1 MPFRSILFENIEE
14 APKQDVR
21 EEPAFFAD
29 LNLDQMIEAI
39 TAGKREYDL
48 KPFYYESL
56 NDAAA
61 VRYRQEIMRDLEDE
75 ILYESVQVFS
85 RRMRA
90 FREYHA
96 QADKLSHRLQKEEW
110 VLEAVETYGETVAA
124 LAQNLARIDI
134 RSRGL
139 SSFREYLMGY
149 VESDRFTTLRADTK
163 KLRADLAAVRYCL
176 RIQGNRID
184 VRLLGSERDY
194 AEDVER
200 TFERLKRGSTKDYTV
215 DIPDRPGMNHVEE
228 GILDLVAQLYP
239 DVFSA
244 LDEFCGKYRRCL
256 EEIIRRFDREIQFYV
271 AYLDHIA
278 RFKKAGLAFCYPE
291 YSHESREIRVS
302 EGYDLAL
309 ADRLLAENGTVVCN
323 DFGLKGNERVLVVTG
338 PNQGGKTTFA
348 RAFGQIHHLA
358 SLGCPVPAREAKLA
372 PFDKLFTHFEK
383 EETRSNLRGKLQDDL
398 LRMRD
403 ILSRASSASVVIINE
418 ILSSTTLHDALF
430 LGLKLME
437 RIVRLGPMCVYVTFI
452 DELAT
457 YSEETVSMVGAVVP
471 DHPDVRTYK
480 IQRRPPDGL
489 SHALSLAAKRR
500 LTYTLLK
507 ERLLP

>member
-1 MPFRSILFENIEE
+1 
-14 APKQDVR
+14 
-21 EEPAFFAD
+21 
-29 LNLDQMIEAI
+29 
-39 TAGKREYDL
+39 
-48 KPFYYESL
+48 
-56 NDAAA
+56 
-61 VRYRQEIMRDLEDE
+61 
-75 ILYESVQVFS
+75 
-85 RRMRA
+85 
-90 FREYHA
+90 
-96 QADKLSHRLQKEEW
+96 
-110 VLEAVETYGETVAA
+110 
-124 LAQNLARIDI
+124 
-134 RSRGL
+134 
-139 SSFREYLMGY
+139 MGY